1 MGPLPPGPR
10 RFGVVN
16 FIRAGFFAPVE
27 VLREMAATYG
37 DTIRFETHLGKQT
50 LTGDPEVIRAIYSAD
65 PDQFDV
71 FGANVALP
79 VFGRTSLVV
88 ASGERH
94 RRDRKLLAPPFNG
107 SAMRAY
113 GATIAAIAAD
123 VAASWAP
130 GRAFAMQEVTQAI
143 ALDVIVRVVFGMK
156 GEPRVRRTREVVL
169 RLIDS
174 INPLIL
180 LFPILRRELGGVGPW
195 SRNRRAVEALE
206 ALLVE
211 EIRTRR
217 SADDTSDDILG
228 LMLRARYDDG
238 SAMSE
243 AELAEQL
250 QGLLFAGHETTAVA
264 LATTLY
270 WLHREQQTLARVIEE
285 IDALGP
291 DPEPDAYASLP
302 YLDAVC
308 LEGLRLHPPVV
319 DVGRVTRRPLDVKGY
334 TIPAGEGVVPSPLLL
349 HSRADLYP
357 EPDRFRPSRFLERK
371 FSPFE
376 YIAFGGGSRRC
387 LGAAFAMYEM
397 KVVLGTLLGNYRLRL
412 AGDEPLRIVR
422 RGLTLGPKGGVPM
435 ALDCRRR
442 KPGVPGRPAEA
453 SARMGA

>member
-1 MGPLPPGPR
+1 MGSLPPGPK
-10 RFGVVN
+10 RFSAVD
-16 FIRAGFFAPVE
+16 FIRSVYSPVE
-27 VLREMAATYG
+27 VMREMAAMYG
-37 DTIRFETHLGKQT
+37 DTIRFKTHLAVQT
-50 LTGDPEVIRAIYSAD
+50 LTGDPEVIRIIYTAD

-71 FGANVALP
+71 FGAKVAEP
-79 VFGRTSLVV
+79 VFGTTSLVV

-94 RRDRKLLAPPFNG
+94 RRDRKLLSPPFNG

-113 GATIAAIAAD
+113 GATIAAITAEA
-123 VAASWAP
+123 AASWAP
-130 GRAFAMQEVTQAI
+130 GRTFAMQEVTQEI
-143 ALDVIVRVVFGMK
+143 ALDVIVRVVFGMR
-156 GEPRVRRTREVVL
+156 GEERIQRTREAVL
-169 RLIDS
+169 KLIDS
-174 INPLIL
+174 INPVIL
-180 LFPILRRELGGVGPW
+180 LFPVFRREFGGVGPW
-195 SRNRRAVEALE
+195 ARHRRAVEALA
-206 ALLVE
+206 ALLID

-217 SADDTSDDILG
+217 SVGDTSDDILG

-243 AELAEQL
+243 SELTDQL

-270 WLHREQQTLARVIEE
+270 WLHREQETLARVMAE

-308 LEGLRLHPPVV
+308 MEGLRLNPPVV
-319 DVGRVTRRPLDVKGY
+319 DVGRMTRRPLEVKGY

-349 HSRADLYP
+349 HDRADLYP
-357 EPDRFRPSRFLERK
+357 EPERFRPSRFLERK

-397 KVVLGTLLGNYRLRL
+397 KVVLGTLLGKYRLRL

-442 KPGVPGRPAEA
+442 KPTAPGRPA
-453 SARMGA
+453 SAAA